1 MEAPATYDLSD
12 CIVSVGGVPL
22 SGAGTGSFVEI
33 SQASDTWAIAEGV
46 DGSTAAAHSN
56 SKLFDV
62 KIVLLGTS
70 KLNAYLSSVHVGKLK
85 PKILIADP
93 NGNDL
98 FVAPT
103 LLVVKAATWKLSN
116 KVEDR
121 EWTCKALGGLLFV
134 GGVL

>member
-1 MEAPATYDLSD
+1 MEAPATFDLSD
-12 CIVSVGGVPL
+12 CVVSVGGVPL
-22 SGAGTGSFVEI
+22 SGAGAGSFVEI
-33 SQASDTWAIAEGV
+33 TPASDAWMISEGV
-46 DGSTAAAHSN
+46 DGSSAAGATN

-70 KLNAYLSSVHVGKLK
+70 KFNAYLSGVHAAKLK

-103 LLVVKAATWKLSN
+103 LLILKMATWKLTN

-121 EWTCKALGGLLFV
+121 EWTCKALGGLLVV

>member
-1 MEAPATYDLSD
+1 MEAPATFDLAD

-33 SQASDTWAIAEGV
+33 SQTSDSWSIAEGV
-46 DGSTAAAHSN
+46 DGSVAAGASN

-70 KLNAYLSSVHVGKLK
+70 KLNAYLSGVHAGKLK

-103 LLVVKAATWKLSN
+103 LLIVKQATWKLTN

-121 EWTCKALGGLLFV
+121 EWTCKALGGLLVV